1 MAAKHA
7 LFICTVV
14 LLFTGIAL
22 GGQSTA
28 NLNVTASIQAT
39 CNISTSPV
47 AFGVYDPLTANA
59 SSGSDLPG
67 TGTVTVSCTNGTNGT
82 ITLGQGSHAAGGS
95 TDTVPLRRMQSGS
108 NQMSYFLYSDSSRS
122 VVWGNTAGTGVAHSG
137 TGSSTDITVY
147 GLVTKGQSLPAGSYS
162 DTVVAT
168 ISF

>member
-7 LFICTVV
+7 LFTCVIA
-14 LLFTGIAL
+14 LLLTGVAL

-28 NLNVTASIQAT
+28 NLSVTASIQGT

-59 SSGSDLPG
+59 SSGSDLAG
-67 TGTVTVSCTNGTNGT
+67 TGTVAVSCTNGTSGT

-95 TDTVPLRRMQSGS
+95 TDTVPLRQMQSGS
-108 NQMSYFLYSDSSRS
+108 NQLAYFLYSDNSRS
-122 VVWGNTAGTGVAHSG
+122 VVWGNTAGAGVVHNG
-137 TGSSTDITVY
+137 TGSSTDLTVY
-147 GLVTKGQSLPAGSYS
+147 GLVTKGQALPAGSYS

-168 ISF
+168 ITF